1 MVAGGLL
8 EHEGVDFAV
17 DARDYTCAMLKLAL
31 EMRQYTETLS
41 KEKGMGLY
49 IHAGIASG
57 PVVAGVI
64 GTRKFIYDLWGDKV
78 NVASRITDEAGP
90 GVILVDAMTYL
101 RSRHQFEFEGP
112 INVVGKGKGNIEV
125 YKLIDLAPHLREVVV

>member
-1 MVAGGLL
+1 MI
-8 EHEGVDFAV
+8 
-17 DARDYTCAMLKLAL
+17 
-31 EMRQYTETLS
+31 LS
-41 KEKGMGLY
+41 
-49 IHAGIASG
+49 IHIGIASG

-64 GTRKFIYDLWGDKV
+64 GTRKFIYDLWGDTV
-78 NVASRITDEAGP
+78 NVASRITDEARSGI
-90 GVILVDAMTYL
+90 ILVDVTTYR